1 MDNFNTILVF
11 GAHPDDLE
19 IGMGGTI
26 SKLITLGYNVIMVI
40 ATLPNFTSSDK
51 KDERKLEAKSSATIL
66 GCIYS

>member
-26 SKLITLGYNVIMVI
+26 SKLTTLGYKVIMVI
-40 ATLPNFTSSDK
+40 ATLPNFTRADK
-51 KDERKLEAKSSATIL
+51 KMKENWKLSHL
-66 GCIYS
+66 LRF